1 MVTKKEGAEM
11 SCKSCGTDLICHNKE
26 YGGNYAATLQWQN
39 SDGTAHYKTSD
50 GKNFSC
56 NIPEEDPNQTKI
68 PEPTRTGT
76 ASTGVTPPPN
86 NIDVKIRE
94 ELEGINLRLD
104 RIDEM
109 VQAIFR
115 YTVDKQLEGE

>member
-11 SCKSCGTDLICHNKE
+11 SCKSCGTDLVCHTKE
-26 YGGNYAATLQWQN
+26 YGGNYAPTLQWQN

-68 PEPTRTGT
+68 PTPATTPAG
-76 ASTGVTPPPN
+76 SPPPPN

-94 ELEGINLRLD
+94 ELEGVNLRLD

-115 YTVDKQLEGE
+115 YTVDKQLEGD

>member
-11 SCKSCGTDLICHNKE
+11 SCKSCGTDLVCHTKE

-39 SDGTAHYKTSD
+39 PDGTAHYKTND

-68 PEPTRTGT
+68 PVTTITTG
-76 ASTGVTPPPN
+76 SPPPSN
-86 NIDVKIRE
+86 KIDVKIRE
-94 ELEGINLRLD
+94 ELEGVNLRLD

-115 YTVDKQLEGE
+115 YTVDTQLGAD

>member
-11 SCKSCGTDLICHNKE
+11 SCKSCGTDLVCHTKE
-26 YGGNYAATLQWQN
+26 YGGNYAPTLQWQN
-39 SDGTAHYKTSD
+39 PDGSAHYKTSD

-68 PEPTRTGT
+68 PVTTITTG
-76 ASTGVTPPPN
+76 SPSPPN
-86 NIDVKIRE
+86 NIDVKTRE

-115 YTVDKQLEGE
+115 YTVDKQLGAD

>member
-1 MVTKKEGAEM
+1 MVAKKEGAHTA
-11 SCKSCGTDLICHNKE
+11 CKNCGTDLTCRTKD
-26 YGGNYAATLQWQN
+26 YGGNYAPTLQWQN
-39 SDGTAHYKTSD
+39 FDGTAHYKTSD
-50 GKNFSC
+50 GKNFTC
-56 NIPEEDPNQTKI
+56 NVPEDDPNQTRI
-68 PEPTRTGT
+68 PEPERPT
-76 ASTGVTPPPN
+76 ATPKPAN
-86 NIDVKIRE
+86 NNDVIIKE

>member
-1 MVTKKEGAEM
+1 MVAKKEGAQM
-11 SCKSCGTDLICHNKE
+11 SCKSCGTDLICHTKD
-26 YGGNYAATLQWQN
+26 YGGNYAPTLQWQN

-56 NIPEEDPNQTKI
+56 NIPEEDTNQTRI
-68 PEPTRTGT
+68 PEPAKTPGT
-76 ASTGVTPPPN
+76 PPN
-86 NIDVKIRE
+86 NMDVKIRE

-115 YTVDKQLEGE
+115 YTVDKQLGAD